1 MKFFSQAQSS
11 LMAEV
16 LDQIVPPGDGFPG
29 AGELGVAEHV
39 DAVLSRS
46 PRLVR
51 LFSDGLLA
59 IEQISLGMFSQEF
72 SAVTNP
78 QKVEVLKKVEAD
90 HGDFFHHLARHT
102 YAGYYVDP
110 RVVRLLGLE
119 VRPPQPQGYELE
131 PFDPRLLKN
140 VKKRV
145 KLWRDA

>member
-39 DAVLSRS
+39 DAVLARS

-59 IEQISLGMFSQEF
+59 IEQISLGMFSQ
-72 SAVTNP
+72 
-78 QKVEVLKKVEAD
+78 
-90 HGDFFHHLARHT
+90 DF
-102 YAGYYVDP
+102 
-110 RVVRLLGLE
+110 RL
-119 VRPPQPQGYELE
+119 
-131 PFDPRLLKN
+131 
-140 VKKRV
+140 
-145 KLWRDA
+145 